1 MKGAVLKRTPGSGT
15 RPIKKKKDTTKLC
28 SSPPKISFRDPIGHE
43 LPPSLQNFR
52 WNVDKVERKL
62 QEKIQEKTLIAGNF
76 VYQQA
81 YRLLE
86 GTRGEGI
93 DFPSF
98 REQLRVKFGIILDD
112 GELHLLF
119 DKYDED
125 GNGTID
131 LHEFIRRVLP
141 PDYNYGRQWFEVS
154 QLESEEKAARLK
166 NEARQEFLACQGL
179 ATVEEVNN
187 TGDTSHWTIET
198 LKKQIQAKVVQKT
211 PSGEDQYRRAF
222 KMLRSG
228 RDQGIRMNGLQFNL
242 KTKFGIYASD
252 DQMRQLF
259 SLCDQDSNG
268 EIDLKEFLQFVD
280 PPAYPS
286 NSRVP
291 GGIWTQSDSEDDGD
305 EVATSNEMAVLAEAA
320 ANSRG
325 SRPPSARA
333 PLSSRRG
340 SSSSVS
346 SASTE
351 DGNIPASPPTRAKK
365 ERPKT
370 ANPRKTHMLQQRREL
385 AEQQRLRN
393 MTARQN
399 LQPTCSMSMDDIH
412 SPRLEALSLAG
423 GHKANCTR
431 SLPRV
436 SNNTQ
441 KQRMSANTPSEADTA
456 RITGR
461 SDGGFTPRPR
471 SAGSVRSYGS
481 SSAGSVS
488 SSVKGAA
495 YMKRPPTPQS
505 LRQKCL
511 ESRGVSAA
519 TASEA
524 HVKARM
530 KKRASLGTTQIHT
543 GQPQQRSNRVVPRD
557 AERRHSY
564 SDTSSVSSA
573 GNNDVC
579 SCCGARDDD
588 DEGRYVPRVVR
599 VHAKQYN
606 ARPYSSEGRVLH
618 RSKVLSSGCL

>member
-1 MKGAVLKRTPGSGT
+1 MKGAVLKRMPGSSS
-15 RPIKKKKDTTKLC
+15 RPTKKKKDKTKLY
-28 SSPPKISFRDPIGHE
+28 SSPPKVLFRDPIGHE
-43 LPPSLQNFR
+43 LPASLQNFR

-98 REQLRVKFGIILDD
+98 REQLRMKFGIILDD
-112 GELHLLF
+112 SELHLLF

-154 QLESEEKAARLK
+154 QLESEQKAARLK
-166 NEARQEFLACQGL
+166 HEARQEFLACQNQ
-179 ATVEEVNN
+179 ATTEEVDNMGAASN
-187 TGDTSHWTIET
+187 WTIET

-242 KTKFGIYASD
+242 RTKFGIYASD
-252 DQMRQLF
+252 EQMRQLF

-268 EIDLKEFLQFVD
+268 EIDLQEFLQFVD
-280 PPAYPS
+280 PPAYPA

-291 GGIWTQSDSEDDGD
+291 GGIWTQSDSEEEDGST
-305 EVATSNEMAVLAEAA
+305 ESNGIEGIAEA
-320 ANSRG
+320 SVHSLG
-325 SRPPSARA
+325 SRATP
-333 PLSSRRG
+333 RRG

-346 SASTE
+346 TEEGGTATSSST
-351 DGNIPASPPTRAKK
+351 RVKK
-365 ERPKT
+365 ERPRT
-370 ANPRKTHMLQQRREL
+370 ANPRKTHMLQQRREM
-385 AEQQRLRN
+385 ADQQRMKN
-393 MTARQN
+393 ATARQN
-399 LQPTCSMSMDDIH
+399 LQPTYSMSAGDIH
-412 SPRLEALSLAG
+412 SPDLEALSLASERG
-423 GHKANCTR
+423 ASCAR
-431 SLPRV
+431 PVPRV
-436 SNNTQ
+436 SPQTPR
-441 KQRMSANTPSEADTA
+441 QRGGASAPSEADTESIA
-456 RITGR
+456 GR
-461 SDGGFTPRPR
+461 SEGTYTPRPR
-471 SAGSVRSYGS
+471 SAGSVRSYAS
-481 SSAGSVS
+481 SSVGSVT

-505 LRQKCL
+505 LRQKCM

-519 TASEA
+519 SAAEA
-524 HVKARM
+524 HARSRM
-530 KKRASLGTTQIHT
+530 NKRASLGATQIHT
-543 GQPQQRSNRVVPRD
+543 GEQPPRGNRVLPRD
-557 AERRHSY
+557 AGRRHSY
-564 SDTSSVSSA
+564 SETSSVSGA
-573 GNNDVC
+573 GGNKVCNC
-579 SCCGARDDD
+579 SCQNKD
-588 DEGRYVPRVVR
+588 DEEEDRYVPRVVR

-606 ARPYSSEGRVLH
+606 TRPYTPEGRVLH
-618 RSKVLSSGCL
+618 RSKVLSSGCV

>member
-1 MKGAVLKRTPGSGT
+1 MKGAVLKRTPGSGS
-15 RPIKKKKDTTKLC
+15 RPAKKKRDQTKLC
-28 SSPPKISFRDPIGHE
+28 SSPKVLFRDPIGHE

-112 GELHLLF
+112 SELHLLF

-131 LHEFIRRVLP
+131 LQEFIRRVLP

-154 QLESEEKAARLK
+154 QLESEQKAARLRH
-166 NEARQEFLACQGL
+166 EARQEFLVCQNQ
-179 ATVEEVNN
+179 ATTEEVDNMGAASN
-187 TGDTSHWTIET
+187 WTIET

-222 KMLRSG
+222 KMLRCG

-242 KTKFGIYASD
+242 RAKFGIYASD
-252 DQMRQLF
+252 EQMRQLF

-280 PPAYPS
+280 PPAYPA

-291 GGIWTQSDSEDDGD
+291 GGIWTQSDSEEEDD
-305 EVATSNEMAVLAEAA
+305 SNGVEAIAEA
-320 ANSRG
+320 SVSSQG
-325 SRPPSARA
+325 SRVTP
-333 PLSSRRG
+333 RRG
-340 SSSSVS
+340 STSSVS
-346 SASTE
+346 TE
-351 DGNIPASPPTRAKK
+351 EGSPATPPTRVKK
-365 ERPKT
+365 ERPRT
-370 ANPRKTHMLQQRREL
+370 ANPRKTHMLQQRREM
-385 AEQQRLRN
+385 ADQQRMKN
-393 MTARQN
+393 TPARQC
-399 LQPTCSMSMDDIH
+399 LQPTCSMSSGDIS
-412 SPRLEALSLAG
+412 SPHLEALALASG
-423 GHKANCTR
+423 RGTR
-431 SLPRV
+431 PLPRV
-436 SNNTQ
+436 SAQTPR
-441 KQRMSANTPSEADTA
+441 QRATAPSDADTA
-456 RITGR
+456 SIAGR
-461 SDGGFTPRPR
+461 SEGTSYTPRPR
-471 SAGSVRSYGS
+471 SAGSVRSYAS
-481 SSAGSVS
+481 SSVGSVS

-505 LRQKCL
+505 LRQKCM

-519 TASEA
+519 EA
-524 HVKARM
+524 HAGPRM
-530 KKRASLGTTQIHT
+530 NKRASVGATQINT
-543 GQPQQRSNRVVPRD
+543 GQQLHRGSREVPRD

-573 GNNDVC
+573 ANNVCNC
-579 SCCGARDDD
+579 SCQNRDDEEED
-588 DEGRYVPRVVR
+588 RYVPRVVR
-599 VHAKQYN
+599 VHAKQHN
-606 ARPYSSEGRVLH
+606 ARPYTPEGRVLH
-618 RSKVLSSGCL
+618 RSKVLSSGCV